1 MSRKIRI
8 LLVEDNEDER
18 MFMKEGFVATGLY
31 DVVAEASN
39 GDEMLELFQ
48 KPSFSLPELVLS
60 DLNMPGK
67 NGYDV
72 IRDVKADANFAGM
85 HVVIITTA
93 SSPSPFEQRCKQLGA
108 CAYYTKPDTFLE
120 YQSFAASIYPDIING
135 CLKV

>member
-1 MSRKIRI
+1 MKKIKV

-18 MFMKEGFVATGLY
+18 LFMKEGFTATGLY
-31 DVVAEASN
+31 EVIAEAGN

-48 KPSFSLPELVLS
+48 KPNFSLPELVLS

-72 IRDVKADANFAGM
+72 IKEVKADANWAGIP
-85 HVVIITTA
+85 VAIITTA
-93 SSPSPFEQRCKQLGA
+93 PYAPFAQRCKQLGA

-120 YQSFAASIYPDIING
+120 YQSFATDIYPELVSG
-135 CLKV
+135 CLRK